1 MSGQPAFLGASAT
14 LADVTAAI
22 GDLKTA
28 DAIAQTRA
36 KGTAAA
42 RDDRRLALVVRMAE
56 LKAYVQKVADA
67 DMENGAAL
75 IQSAGMNVK
84 RTAVC
89 TPRVFAITQGPVSG
103 TVRVVAPKAADRAAY
118 DWEWSTDGG
127 KTWQIAPS
135 TLRATTQRAGLV
147 PGSTVWCRY
156 RAVTKA
162 GEADWSEPTSF
173 LTR

>member
-1 MSGQPAFLGASAT
+1 
-14 LADVTAAI
+14 
-22 GDLKTA
+22 
-28 DAIAQTRA
+28 
-36 KGTAAA
+36 
-42 RDDRRLALVVRMAE
+42 MAE

-84 RTAVC
+84 KTAVRP
-89 TPRVFAITQGPVSG
+89 PRVFAITQGPGPVSG

-135 TLRATTQRAGLV
+135 TLRATTQKDRARGGIDGLV
-147 PGSTVWCRY
+147 PLPRGDEGRRGRLERGDLVPGEIASTSRGRLRRVSQCTGRF
-156 RAVTKA
+156 
-162 GEADWSEPTSF
+162 EAHLGIDADVDRRN
-173 LTR
+173 LVR

>member
-1 MSGQPAFLGASAT
+1 MGIFGAHPSFLGASAT
-14 LADVTAAI
+14 LADVTVAI
-22 GDLKTA
+22 GDLETA

-84 RTAVC
+84 KTAVRA
-89 TPRVFAITQGPVSG
+89 PRVFAITQGPVSG
-103 TVRVVAPKAADRAAY
+103 TVKVVAAKAADRAAY

-127 KTWQIAPS
+127 KTWQLAPS
-135 TLRATTQRAGLV
+135 TMQAKTSLTGL
-147 PGSTVWCRY
+147 
-156 RAVTKA
+156 
-162 GEADWSEPTSF
+162 
-173 LTR
+173 